1 MYVCFILYDNSSLW
15 WVSFKTF
22 ENPDFQDAYLLRG
35 VTLKMRILRGLR
47 VCLWRHLVVRSR
59 NLGGL
64 LLDLLLPC
72 LLFLILG
79 LLNALFGE
87 HFGPT
92 EHAEKSRRTVPLSEF
107 GCSSLPA
114 TGSEN
119 GTRVYFS
126 PNSSTA
132 ATLIMA
138 IVRAWI
144 NQSCSYVQLCKLQFS
159 L

>member
-1 MYVCFILYDNSSLW
+1 MSVCLVLYDNSSLW

-92 EHAEKSRRTVPLSEF
+92 EHTEKRRRMVALSEF
-107 GCSSLPA
+107 GCMSVPRS
-114 TGSEN
+114 GN

-138 IVRAWI
+138 ILLAWI
-144 NQSCSYVQLCKLQFS
+144 NQSCSDVQLCKLHFS